1 MSEFTEI
8 LRYEDLEP
16 EAVTAIQ
23 GAFSGMQSAIMRV
36 MEIDPVRG
44 AGVLG
49 PDSKCVWTK
58 DGHRITVWQSSDGG
72 RGGSCSKD
80 PGPLANAWA
89 R

>member
-58 DGHRITVWQSSDGG
+58 DGHRITVWQSSDA
-72 RGGSCSKD
+72 SVSES
-80 PGPLANAWA
+80 LSSSVSSLES
-89 R
+89 